1 LLQANSIY
9 DSELEGGI
17 CHMAPPCDSKVLQ
30 SVQSVG
36 AKRLHLA
43 NGTFLHQENNDF
55 SNGTYEF
62 CYCLLKTLQ
71 FKFIFLQSK
80 DTVKLNKFM

>member
-1 LLQANSIY
+1 LLQANSIS

-62 CYCLLKTLQ
+62 CNCLLKKITIQ
-71 FKFIFLQSK
+71 IYFS
-80 DTVKLNKFM
+80 TE

>member
-9 DSELEGGI
+9 DCELEGAI
-17 CHMAPPCDSKVLQ
+17 CHMAPSCASKLLQ
-30 SVQSVG
+30 SVHSVG
-36 AKRLHLA
+36 AKRCHLA

-62 CYCLLKTLQ
+62 CYFLVKKIKIQLQ
-71 FKFIFLQSK
+71 FF
-80 DTVKLNKFM
+80 TE